1 MLIGMESV
9 AREIHFYTLFEVVY
23 LTRSSEARDQLADIL
38 VKTYAKLFGFL
49 AEAKGYYGEHT
60 ITRFAKAIFNE
71 GRLMIFVIDL
81 RNRLNVHLGGVD
93 AMISSVDSERAHI
106 EQNAR
111 VIDKQDSDENALS
124 MSKSHQDLAQKLE
137 NWKVPLENIAT
148 DVSEISDHVR
158 ASERINILK
167 WISPIPF
174 ASHHDRAR
182 DGRLTGTGQWLL
194 NENAFGQWDSTELPP
209 VLWLHG
215 IPGAGKTK
223 LTSLVVDHVNKSI
236 EPSVDALVYFY
247 CTRDTAEPERAEP
260 GQILRCLARQLAYYQ
275 PSSTIRTDAVERYE
289 AFTLGGTQARDLGI
303 DDTLNLIAE
312 LAADLA
318 SLTVII
324 DALDECNDIPA
335 LLGHF
340 GTIMGRH
347 ERVRLFLTSRDDKA
361 MSEWLKTIPHQEILI
376 GQNSGDIK
384 SFVRSEFEKSPKL
397 TQLFSGNVSPDLKDK
412 VIQILTDGAQGMF
425 RWVSLQLQR
434 ITGPGLNTEEDV
446 LNALS
451 EPLEGLVAV
460 YGKIYE
466 QINHSGSGSKA
477 LAERALKLL
486 TCCLQPLS
494 TTSFLAAI
502 SLPKEPRLD
511 AGALG
516 TLCCNLVVEDKELG
530 IFRFSHQSVREY
542 LEERLDYAVPDI
554 NAVAAQICL
563 SYLTKPK
570 LVGRFARG
578 TVSTVPKNFDP
589 LREGKHNLHDYA
601 ALFWPLHIQRAGN
614 LRQSSEISALITSF
628 LLRRRANPTFAS
640 WMKDARSL
648 SRDIQWS
655 RSAQTEIYWD
665 LRNALDDCFCEPP
678 NPWFVACVFGIP
690 EVIENGIPPPRI
702 MQNENGLRSLHLAC
716 SYRNSEVVQLLLSK
730 GEDLDGKD
738 VYGHTP
744 LFHAVP
750 DAKITQLLLDH
761 NNDVEVSEEII
772 LKVIRDSARSSEEE
786 GIRLLE
792 QLLKRG
798 GEASITEDMIEYAA
812 SSGSGKLFAWLLDQ
826 DIDMEITQSVLR
838 NAAMWSS
845 TTVLRYLHELEPDL
859 RATLDMLTATAANCF
874 EEALEALLD
883 MFDEPQIPVE
893 VLRSAASN
901 STVKMLDIIFREDPD
916 MEIPQDILQ
925 IVAKNRNHGA
935 RMTEYLLKRKPE
947 LDVTWDSLLC
957 AAANTTS
964 EQAVGVTKLLF
975 AHDPTLDIKES
986 VLRTAARYGNKDML
1000 RCLLDHQP
1008 ALQISQDLVDFAARN
1023 WIPGQGECA
1032 IDLLLERNPNAV
1044 VDMDLVIAA
1053 AARVNKPEFELL
1065 WNKSDRPK
1073 VTQDLLIAASSNYY
1087 PDILEFLLGKD
1098 LEIIPSEECF
1108 QNPLGGESL
1117 AAKQILDLLLRRSK
1131 DFVPSETTY
1140 SAAIEGNSE
1149 TSVYFLGKFK
1159 TLAPTEQTWKN
1170 AACLD
1175 DENARGGC
1183 TVLRILWGRGLRP
1196 ANMAALVESAARK
1209 GNVASVEFLLE
1220 QNAIEGMKERW
1231 LPIAQLMQA
1240 TAERPTKIVQDLLD
1254 KGIEPD
1260 TKSDVDGR
1268 TPLLT
1273 AALLGREEVVVML
1286 LETNAVDIETKEF
1299 EFGRTPLMCAAE
1311 QGHTEVVRL
1320 LLEKGADKCVTDAQG
1335 KTAFTL
1341 ANESSLKNDVAEM
1354 LQ

>member
-1 MLIGMESV
+1 
-9 AREIHFYTLFEVVY
+9 
-23 LTRSSEARDQLADIL
+23 
-38 VKTYAKLFGFL
+38 
-49 AEAKGYYGEHT
+49 
-60 ITRFAKAIFNE
+60 
-71 GRLMIFVIDL
+71 
-81 RNRLNVHLGGVD
+81 
-93 AMISSVDSERAHI
+93 MISSVDSERAHI

-148 DVSEISDHVR
+148 DVSEINDHVR
-158 ASERINILK
+158 ASEQINILK

-194 NENAFGQWDSTELPP
+194 NKDAFGQWDS
-209 VLWLHG
+209 
-215 IPGAGKTK
+215 KTK
-223 LTSLVVDHVNKSI
+223 LTSLVVDHVSKSI

-289 AFTLGGTQARDLGI
+289 ALTLGGTQARDLGV

-361 MSEWLKTIPHQEILI
+361 MSEWLKTDPHQDILI
-376 GQNSGDIK
+376 GQNSGDVR
-384 SFVRSEFEKSPKL
+384 SFVRSEVEKSPKL

-434 ITGPGLNTEEDV
+434 ITSPGLNTEEDV

-451 EPLEGLVAV
+451 EPLEGLAAV

-466 QINHSGSGSKA
+466 QINHSGSESKA

-542 LEERLDYAVPDI
+542 LEERPDYAVLDI

-563 SYLTKPK
+563 SYLTKLK
-570 LVGRFARG
+570 LVGRSIRG

-589 LREGKHNLHDYA
+589 LSEGKHNLHDYA

-640 WMKDARSL
+640 WMKDAPSL

-655 RSAQTEIYWD
+655 GSAQTEFYWD
-665 LRNALDDCFCEPP
+665 LRNALDDCLCEPL

-702 MQNENGLRSLHLAC
+702 MHNENGLRSLHLAC
-716 SYRNSEVVQLLLSK
+716 SYRNVEVVQLLLSK

-761 NNDVEVSEEII
+761 NNDVEISEEII
-772 LKVIRDSARSSEEE
+772 LKVIRESARSSEEE
-786 GIRLLE
+786 GIGLLE

-798 GEASITEDMIEYAA
+798 GEASITEDTIEYAA
-812 SSGSGKLFAWLLDQ
+812 SSGGGKLFAWLLDQ

-838 NAAMWSS
+838 NAAM
-845 TTVLRYLHELEPDL
+845 
-859 RATLDMLTATAANCF
+859 
-874 EEALEALLD
+874 
-883 MFDEPQIPVE
+883 
-893 VLRSAASN
+893 
-901 STVKMLDIIFREDPD
+901 
-916 MEIPQDILQ
+916 
-925 IVAKNRNHGA
+925 
-935 RMTEYLLKRKPE
+935 
-947 LDVTWDSLLC
+947 
-957 AAANTTS
+957 
-964 EQAVGVTKLLF
+964 
-975 AHDPTLDIKES
+975 
-986 VLRTAARYGNKDML
+986 
-1000 RCLLDHQP
+1000 
-1008 ALQISQDLVDFAARN
+1008 
-1023 WIPGQGECA
+1023 
-1032 IDLLLERNPNAV
+1032 
-1044 VDMDLVIAA
+1044 
-1053 AARVNKPEFELL
+1053 
-1065 WNKSDRPK
+1065 
-1073 VTQDLLIAASSNYY
+1073 
-1087 PDILEFLLGKD
+1087 
-1098 LEIIPSEECF
+1098 
-1108 QNPLGGESL
+1108 
-1117 AAKQILDLLLRRSK
+1117 
-1131 DFVPSETTY
+1131 
-1140 SAAIEGNSE
+1140 
-1149 TSVYFLGKFK
+1149 
-1159 TLAPTEQTWKN
+1159 
-1170 AACLD
+1170 
-1175 DENARGGC
+1175 
-1183 TVLRILWGRGLRP
+1183 
-1196 ANMAALVESAARK
+1196 
-1209 GNVASVEFLLE
+1209 
-1220 QNAIEGMKERW
+1220 
-1231 LPIAQLMQA
+1231 
-1240 TAERPTKIVQDLLD
+1240 
-1254 KGIEPD
+1254 
-1260 TKSDVDGR
+1260 
-1268 TPLLT
+1268 
-1273 AALLGREEVVVML
+1273 
-1286 LETNAVDIETKEF
+1286 
-1299 EFGRTPLMCAAE
+1299 
-1311 QGHTEVVRL
+1311 
-1320 LLEKGADKCVTDAQG
+1320 
-1335 KTAFTL
+1335 
-1341 ANESSLKNDVAEM
+1341 
-1354 LQ
+1354 